1 MDLPV
6 FETLALS
13 LDSRI
18 AHVELNRPD
27 KANAM
32 SAAMWRELETCFR
45 WCSQEPTVRVVVLS
59 GRGKHFCAG
68 IDLQIFAS
76 LDDAGLEPG
85 RRSERR
91 RDTILGLQDNL
102 TAIER
107 CRKPVLAAIHNT
119 CIGGGVDMVC
129 CADIRYGSAD
139 AFFSVKEIDLGM
151 VADVGTLQRLPR
163 LIGDGL
169 LRELAY
175 TGRRMDAREALQAG
189 LLTRVYP
196 DREALLAG
204 VMEIARSIAARSPL
218 AVRGTKEVILF
229 GRDHSVEDGLR
240 YIANWNAGML
250 SADDLTRSLVSGGKP
265 EGIDYPD

>member
-1 MDLPV
+1 MSLPA
-6 FETLALS
+6 FETLELT
-13 LDSRI
+13 LDG
-18 AHVELNRPD
+18 HVAQVVLNRPD

-32 SAAMWRELETCFR
+32 SAAMWRELEACFR
-45 WCSQEPTVRVVVLS
+45 WCSEEPAVRVVVLA

-68 IDLQIFAS
+68 IDLQIFAT

-85 RRSERR
+85 RRAERR
-91 RDTILGLQDNL
+91 RDTILRLQGNL

-107 CRKPVLAAIHNT
+107 CSKPVLAAIHNT
-119 CIGGGVDMVC
+119 CIGGGVDMIC

-139 AFFSVKEIDLGM
+139 AWFSVKEIDLGM

-169 LRELAY
+169 VRELAY
-175 TGRRMDAREALQAG
+175 TGRRMDATEAAQAG
-189 LLTRVYP
+189 LLTRVFP

-204 VMEIARSIAARSPL
+204 VIEIARTIAARSPL

-250 SADDLTRSLVSGGKP
+250 SADDLSRTLVAGGKP
-265 EGIDYPD
+265 DGIDYAD

>member
-1 MDLPV
+1 MQIPAC
-6 FETLALS
+6 ETLALS
-13 LDSRI
+13 VDAHV

-32 SAAMWRELETCFR
+32 SAAMWQELETCFR
-45 WCSQEPTVRVVVLS
+45 WCSDEPDVRVVVLS
-59 GRGKHFCAG
+59 ARGKHFCSG
-68 IDLQIFAS
+68 IDLQIFTT
-76 LDDAGLEPG
+76 LDDPAQEPA
-85 RRSERR
+85 RRAEGR
-91 RDTILGLQDNL
+91 RDTILRLQGNL

-129 CADIRYGSAD
+129 CADIRYASAD
-139 AFFSVKEIDLGM
+139 AWFSIKEIDIGM

-169 LRELAY
+169 VRELAY
-175 TGRRMDAREALQAG
+175 TGRRMDAAEALQGG
-189 LLTRVYP
+189 LLTRVFP

-204 VMEIARSIAARSPL
+204 VMEIARTISARSPL
-218 AVRGTKEVILF
+218 AVRGTKELILY

-250 SADDLTRSLVSGGKP
+250 SIDDLSRSLAAGGKP
-265 EGIDYPD
+265 EAIDYRG

>member
-6 FETLALS
+6 FETLTLS
-13 LDSRI
+13 LD
-18 AHVELNRPD
+18 AHVAQVMLNRPD

-32 SAAMWRELETCFR
+32 SAAMWHELEACFR
-45 WCSQEPTVRVVVLS
+45 WCSDEPAVRVVVLAAN
-59 GRGKHFCAG
+59 GKHFCAG
-68 IDLQIFAS
+68 IDLQLFGS
-76 LDDAGLEPG
+76 LDESGLEAG
-85 RRSERR
+85 RRAERR
-91 RDTILGLQDNL
+91 RDFILRLQHNL

-107 CRKPVLAAIHNT
+107 CSKPVLAAIHNT
-119 CIGGGVDMVC
+119 CVGGGVDMVC

-139 AFFSVKEIDLGM
+139 AWFSVKEIDLGM

-169 LRELAY
+169 VRELAY
-175 TGRRMDAREALQAG
+175 TGRRMDAAEAERAG
-189 LLTRVYP
+189 FLTRVFP
-196 DREALLAG
+196 DRESLFAG
-204 VMEIARSIAARSPL
+204 VMEIARSIAARAPL

-250 SADDLTRSLVSGGKP
+250 SADDLSRSLMAGGKP
-265 EGIDYPD
+265 EGIDYAD

>member
-1 MDLPV
+1 MND
-6 FETLALS
+6 FETLVVTLE
-13 LDSRI
+13 DGV
-18 AHVELNRPD
+18 AHIEFNRAD
-27 KANAM
+27 RANAFNRTM
-32 SAAMWRELETCFR
+32 WHELGAVMRAVDAATGA
-45 WCSQEPTVRVVVLS
+45 RVAVLS
-59 GRGKHFCAG
+59 GRGRHFTAG
-68 IDLQIFAS
+68 IDLAFLAELQAE
-76 LDDAGLEPG
+76 LAPLGPG
-85 RRSERR
+85 RRQEQLLRNIR
-91 RDTILGLQDNL
+91 ELQDAVS
-102 TAIER
+102 AIEN

-163 LIGDGL
+163 LIDDGL